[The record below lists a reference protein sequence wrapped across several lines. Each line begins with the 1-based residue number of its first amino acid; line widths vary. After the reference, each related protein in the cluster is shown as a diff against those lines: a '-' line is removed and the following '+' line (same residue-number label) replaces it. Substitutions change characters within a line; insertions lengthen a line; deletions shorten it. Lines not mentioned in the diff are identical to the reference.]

1 MAISCRRR
9 AAGAT
14 RGVHYHRASG
24 TLVSCTMT
32 TSATSPARESR
43 DSVVI
48 RFAGD
53 SGDGMQVT
61 GGRFTVETA
70 LAGNDLTTFPDYP
83 AEIRAPAGTT
93 YGVSAFQIHF
103 GAVDVMTPGDQ
114 VDVLVAMN
122 PAALKVDLKDLRIG
136 GTLVVDTGAFSER
149 NLTKA
154 GFKANPLDDGSLA
167 PYQVL
172 KLDITKL
179 TLDAVKD
186 SGLHTREAHR
196 CRNMWALGLLVWM
209 RAAGLEKMTFAG
221 YPITPASLLLHTL
234 ANLKRYGV
242 ITFQAED
249 EIAAIGACV
258 GAAYAG
264 ALGVT
269 STSGPGMALK
279 TEMLGLA
286 IATELPLVVVN
297 SQRAGPSTG
306 MPTKAEQSDLFQA
319 VHGRNADAPLAVLA
333 AATAT
338 DCFDVAMEAV
348 RLATTYMTPVVLLS
362 DAFLAHAAE
371 PWRIP
376 DLDRLPRFP
385 VRFRTDP
392 AGFHPFLRDLKTL
405 SRPWARPGTPGL
417 EHRIGGLEKDYDTG
431 HISYDPENHARMT
444 RTRAAK
450 IAGIANG
457 IPLQTVA
464 LGADHGAIAVVGW
477 GSTYGAIHQAVR
489 RARQGGIDAS
499 HVHLRY
505 LNPFPRNLGELLRR
519 FHRIVVPELNNG
531 QLVPRVRGLRHPQG
545 RPQSHGRGGRA
556 AGAHRGRVRHRLR
569 GPVPLLHV
577 HLRLSHDPRARAG
590 DRHRDQAR
598 EPGSRRVGDDGRRR
612 RAVDRR
618 QPHAPRVAAQRRSP
632 DRPVQQRDL
641 RPHQGPVFP
650 HVATRHE
657 VSIHPAG
664 LGRLSGVGL
673 RLRAGRRRAVRGARG
688 GHAAGSAGGRAAASS
703 RAPRRLVR

>member
-1 MAISCRRR
+1 MS
-9 AAGAT
+9 
-14 RGVHYHRASG
+14 
-24 TLVSCTMT
+24 
-32 TSATSPARESR
+32 TSATHAAREAR

-61 GGRFTVETA
+61 GGRFMVETA

-103 GAVDVMTPGDQ
+103 GAMDVMTPGDE

-136 GTLVVDTGAFSER
+136 GTVVVDTGAFTER
-149 NLTKA
+149 NLAKA
-154 GFKANPLDDGSLA
+154 GFTTNPLDDGSLA

-172 KLDITKL
+172 KLDITKQ
-179 TLDAVKD
+179 TLEAVKGF
-186 SGLHTREAHR
+186 GLHTREAHR
-196 CRNMWALGLLVWM
+196 CRNMWALGLMLWM
-209 RAAGLEKMTFAG
+209 YGRDRQVTLDWLKKKFAGRPEIAQANVAALNAGHAFGETAEMSEYGPGYVVRPTAVTPGVYRTVSGTEALAWGLLAGKRAAGLEKMIFAG

-234 ANLKRYGV
+234 ADLKRYGV

-249 EIAAIGACV
+249 EIAAIGAAI

-297 SQRAGPSTG
+297 SQRGGPSTG

-338 DCFDVAMEAV
+338 DCFDVAIEAV
-348 RLATTYMTPVVLLS
+348 RIATKYMTPVVLLS

-376 DLDRLPRFP
+376 DLDQLPRFP
-385 VRFRTDP
+385 VRFHTDP
-392 AGFHPFLRDLKTL
+392 AGFHPFLREPETL
-405 SRPWARPGTPGL
+405 ARPWARPGTPGL

-444 RTRAAK
+444 RARAAK
-450 IAGIANG
+450 VAGIAND

-464 LGADHGAIAVVGW
+464 LGDDHGALAVVGW
-477 GSTYGAIHQAVR
+477 GSTYGALHQGVR
-489 RARQGGIDAS
+489 RAREEGIEAS
-499 HVHLRY
+499 HIHLRY

-519 FHRIVVPELNNG
+519 FDRILVPEMNNG
-531 QLVPRVRGLRHPQG
+531 QLVGLL
-545 RPQSHGRGGRA
+545 RA
-556 AGAHRGRVRHRLR
+556 AFLVPAEGFNKVEGKPFKVAEIVEAIRERL
-569 GPVPLLHV
+569 
-577 HLRLSHDPRARAG
+577 
-590 DRHRDQAR
+590 DR
-598 EPGSRRVGDDGRRR
+598 
-612 RAVDRR
+612 
-618 QPHAPRVAAQRRSP
+618 
-632 DRPVQQRDL
+632 
-641 RPHQGPVFP
+641 
-650 HVATRHE
+650 
-657 VSIHPAG
+657 
-664 LGRLSGVGL
+664 
-673 RLRAGRRRAVRGARG
+673 
-688 GHAAGSAGGRAAASS
+688 
-703 RAPRRLVR
+703 